1 MRRTL
6 LCFMFFV
13 DAKKSAAE
21 NSRKMADSR
30 QRRVESVD
38 GVVGYI
44 FLVPIIITGNK
55 FSKR

>member
-6 LCFMFFV
+6 LCFVCFV
-13 DAKKSAAE
+13 DVKKSAAE

-38 GVVGYI
+38 GVASYI
-44 FLVPIIITGNK
+44 FMVPLIIRGNK
-55 FSKR
+55 FSS